1 MPVRKTLTLQRSC
14 KAARR
19 SRAPREGVLVLV
31 LVVPVVASAQTVAD
45 LAAGKAAFENR
56 CGVCHGADGK
66 GGGYAPNIVTP
77 GLVQSRSAD
86 EVRELIR
93 DGIPA
98 RGMPPVAVPEPEL
111 TQLIAF
117 YRSQIAPAIESPVS
131 GDPARGAALLAS
143 HGCISCHSRG
153 PQSKVLG
160 PDLAWLGAERTL
172 GKIRESIV
180 DPNAEVAAGYEVVDL
195 QTNDGERLRAF
206 ARNRS
211 NFDLQLQT
219 FDGRFRFVSMDDI
232 ASVKTL
238 ESSLMPAKALPDHDI
253 DDLVAFLSR
262 QDGSAQLS
270 QQRTD
275 TSAGVPFERILNPTP
290 GEWPTYN
297 GNINGNRH
305 SSLDQIN
312 TDNVG
317 QLQLAWMFPT
327 ESPNL
332 LETTPVVV
340 DGVMYVTFA
349 NTVHAL
355 DAYHGREIWSH
366 SQPRTPKILGASARA
381 ANRGVAVLG
390 DRVFVVTDHAHLLAL
405 DRLTGRKLWDV
416 EMADHRQ
423 NYNATAAPLV
433 INNMVISG
441 IAGGDQGVRGFL
453 AAYDAA
459 TGERLWRFWTIPLP
473 GEPLSETWVGDAL
486 PHGCGT
492 TWLTGTYDP
501 DLDLLYWTTGNPCP
515 DYNGDE
521 RLGDNLYTN
530 SILALRPDSGELAWY
545 YQYTPHDEHDWDSI
559 QTPMLVDRDWE
570 GAPRKLLVQANRNGF
585 FYVLDR
591 EDGELLLAKPFID
604 KLTWASGIGEDG
616 RPILIPGKRPTP
628 EGNIVCPGLQG
639 AANWPAVSYNP
650 DTGLF
655 YVMAA
660 EFCHVFTKR
669 NEEWQAGQTYYG
681 GAGKSIPGDP
691 QGRYLRAIDIS
702 TGEKKWEIHAGDTG
716 WYYNFSGVAS
726 TAGGLVFF
734 GDNAGAFIAA
744 RATNGEM
751 LWSRHLNARPRA
763 GAMTYMLDGKQFVA
777 IAAGKNV
784 VAFAL
789 P

>member
-1 MPVRKTLTLQRSC
+1 
-14 KAARR
+14 
-19 SRAPREGVLVLV
+19 
-31 LVVPVVASAQTVAD
+31 
-45 LAAGKAAFENR
+45 
-56 CGVCHGADGK
+56 
-66 GGGYAPNIVTP
+66 
-77 GLVQSRSAD
+77 
-86 EVRELIR
+86 
-93 DGIPA
+93 
-98 RGMPPVAVPEPEL
+98 
-111 TQLIAF
+111 
-117 YRSQIAPAIESPVS
+117 
-131 GDPARGAALLAS
+131 
-143 HGCISCHSRG
+143 
-153 PQSKVLG
+153 
-160 PDLAWLGAERTL
+160 
-172 GKIRESIV
+172 
-180 DPNAEVAAGYEVVDL
+180 
-195 QTNDGERLRAF
+195 
-206 ARNRS
+206 
-211 NFDLQLQT
+211 
-219 FDGRFRFVSMDDI
+219 
-232 ASVKTL
+232 
-238 ESSLMPAKALPDHDI
+238 
-253 DDLVAFLSR
+253 
-262 QDGSAQLS
+262 
-270 QQRTD
+270 
-275 TSAGVPFERILNPTP
+275 
-290 GEWPTYN
+290 
-297 GNINGNRH
+297 
-305 SSLDQIN
+305 
-312 TDNVG
+312 
-317 QLQLAWMFPT
+317 MFPT

-660 EFCHVFTKR
+660 EFCLSSRNATKNGR
-669 NEEWQAGQTYYG
+669 RVRPTTAALERASQAIPKGVTCGRSTSQPAKKSGRSTPAIPAG
-681 GAGKSIPGDP
+681 TTTSPASPRPPADSCSLETTLEPLSQPAPRTAKCSGAATSMRDLAP
-691 QGRYLRAIDIS
+691 
-702 TGEKKWEIHAGDTG
+702 
-716 WYYNFSGVAS
+716 
-726 TAGGLVFF
+726 
-734 GDNAGAFIAA
+734 A
-744 RATNGEM
+744 R
-751 LWSRHLNARPRA
+751 
-763 GAMTYMLDGKQFVA
+763 
-777 IAAGKNV
+777 
-784 VAFAL
+784 
-789 P
+789 